1 MTKTEIIA
9 LVILLGCWAM
19 GSFVYYLYLLNNNG
33 DTKFKNVKSAFFL
46 ALAFGVAAAFIGA
59 KANISFW
66 LVWVV
71 YAVGGAVVT
80 NQMLKKKD
88 KPIPGV
94 YGKGITAEDKE
105 DVAAGL
111 RNVGLIIVL
120 FTAMALIGSSK
131 YPGWLIAF
139 GPVSMGAAGYLYSK
153 KNWKA
158 TAAWAALGLL
168 AGLGFYYLGTLMG

>member
-1 MTKTEIIA
+1 MTKTEILA
-9 LVILLGCWAM
+9 LLILLLSWAI
-19 GSFVYYLYLLNNNG
+19 GSFVYYLYLMNNDG
-33 DTKFKNVKSAFFL
+33 ETKFKNVKSAFFL

-66 LVWVV
+66 LVWVA

-105 DVAAGL
+105 DVMVGL
-111 RNVGLIIVL
+111 RNVFGAILVFVTFPLLGYSGAPWLMIFSGLIL
-120 FTAMALIGSSK
+120 CGLM
-131 YPGWLIAF
+131 GWLYTKNISGVIRWAVI
-139 GPVSMGAAGYLYSK
+139 GGTAGALWYFF
-153 KNWKA
+153 
-158 TAAWAALGLL
+158 AL
-168 AGLGFYYLGTLMG
+168 